1 MLFKKITVLAEELT
15 HKLSRKVQPP
25 VQVPCGESFV
35 FRYKEQTIYQAII
48 QKLARVTSSL
58 NATIILMENGYYQE
72 QAVMHRVLDELNED
86 ITFLCIGVIK
96 NDIKDLHKKYL
107 EAFWEEEFDQESSL
121 KSTQKRP
128 MVRREKIQAYINYQ
142 EEAGDDPSTGKEAA
156 RTVSKAYSG
165 FVHAASPQ
173 VMEMYGGSPSNFH
186 VRGMRGTPRELEY
199 RDEIWNYYYRTLTS
213 FALATKAFG
222 DEGAFKACEALVV
235 AMEESANKN
244 YAYSSNKT

>member
-1 MLFKKITVLAEELT
+1 MLFKKITAQAEELT
-15 HKLSRKVQPP
+15 HRLSGKVQPP
-25 VQVPCGESFV
+25 VQVPCEDSFV
-35 FRYKEQTIYQAII
+35 FRYKEKTIYQAIV

-58 NATIILMENGYYQE
+58 NATKVLMESGYYQE

-96 NDIKDLHKKYL
+96 NDIKDLHENFL
-107 EAFWEEEFDQESSL
+107 SAFWEEEFDQESSL

-142 EEAGDDPSTGKEAA
+142 EDAGDDPSTGKEAS

-173 VMEMYGGSPSNFH
+173 VMEMYGGSPGHFH

-199 RDEIWNYYYRTLTS
+199 RNEVWNYYYRTLIS
-213 FALATKAFG
+213 FALATKVFG
-222 DEGAFKACEALVV
+222 DERAFKDCEALVI

-244 YAYSSNKT
+244 YAYSNHKT